1 MLARFVHRSSLSD
14 SRNPISSRKD
24 ANVAGS
30 KPVGYAVLGLG
41 SIAEVAV
48 LPAFR
53 KSKKSRVVAL
63 VSHDLGRARKMGK
76 KFGVKDCFTYDD
88 YDRCLS
94 HPGVDAVFIASVN
107 GAHAE
112 QTVRAAAAGKHV
124 LCEKPMANSVEDCR
138 RMVEACRTKQVRL
151 MIAYRK
157 YFEPGSV
164 ALKKLV
170 SSGKLGRLRHI
181 FSTYTEI
188 VDPIKARHWQLNP
201 QLAGGGS
208 LMDIGIYCVN
218 TMRWL
223 AGSSPLD
230 ATAHAWTDDP
240 KRFSGV
246 EDSIAFRLTH
256 PGGLIC
262 QGTSSY
268 SAMAASFVQV
278 HGDKGWAALNPA
290 FAFEE
295 ERRLFGKIQG
305 RWFEQKFKVID
316 EFVLELD
323 AFADAIRR
331 RRDPEPDGMEG
342 VRDIATVE
350 AIYRSARENRTVSIE
365 PVLLENALARA

>member
-1 MLARFVHRSSLSD
+1 
-14 SRNPISSRKD
+14 
-24 ANVAGS
+24 
-30 KPVGYAVLGLG
+30 
-41 SIAEVAV
+41 
-48 LPAFR
+48 
-53 KSKKSRVVAL
+53 
-63 VSHDLGRARKMGK
+63 
-76 KFGVKDCFTYDD
+76 
-88 YDRCLS
+88 
-94 HPGVDAVFIASVN
+94 
-107 GAHAE
+107 
-112 QTVRAAAAGKHV
+112 
-124 LCEKPMANSVEDCR
+124 
-138 RMVEACRTKQVRL
+138 
-151 MIAYRK
+151 
-157 YFEPGSV
+157 
-164 ALKKLV
+164 
-170 SSGKLGRLRHI
+170 
-181 FSTYTEI
+181 
-188 VDPIKARHWQLNP
+188 
-201 QLAGGGS
+201 
-208 LMDIGIYCVN
+208 MDIGIYCVN

>member
-1 MLARFVHRSSLSD
+1 
-14 SRNPISSRKD
+14 
-24 ANVAGS
+24 VAPS
-30 KPVGYAVLGLG
+30 KPVGYAVVGLG

-53 KSKKSRVVAL
+53 KSKKCKVVAL
-63 VSHDLGRARKMGK
+63 VSHDLGRAKEMGK
-76 KFGVKDCFTYDD
+76 KFGVKDCYAYDD
-88 YDRCLS
+88 YERCLRQ
-94 HPGVDAVFIASVN
+94 PGVDAVFIASVN

-112 QTVRAAAAGKHV
+112 QTISAAAAGKHI

-138 RMVEACRTKQVRL
+138 RMVEACRSNQVRL

-181 FSTYTEI
+181 FSTYTET
-188 VDPIKARHWQLNP
+188 VDPVKAKHWQLNP
-201 QLAGGGS
+201 GLAGGGS

-223 AGSSPLD
+223 AGSIPLE
-230 ATAHAWTDDP
+230 ATASTWTDDP
-240 KRFSGV
+240 RRFIGV
-246 EDSIAFRLTH
+246 EDSIAFRLAH
-256 PGGLIC
+256 PGGLVC

-268 SAMAASFVQV
+268 SARAASFVQV

-295 ERRLFGKIQG
+295 ERRFFGKVQG

-331 RRDPEPDGMEG
+331 RRDPEPDGVEG
-342 VRDIATVE
+342 LRDIATVE
-350 AIYRSARENRTVSIE
+350 AIYRSVREKRTVSIE
-365 PVLLENALARA
+365 TAAREQVELGA

>member
-1 MLARFVHRSSLSD
+1 M
-14 SRNPISSRKD
+14 
-24 ANVAGS
+24 AGS
-30 KPVGYAVLGLG
+30 KTVGYAVVGLG

-94 HPGVDAVFIASVN
+94 LPGVDAVFIASVN

-138 RMVEACRTKQVRL
+138 RMLEACRTNQVRL

-164 ALKKLV
+164 ALKKLIT
-170 SSGKLGRLRHI
+170 SGKLGRLRHI

-201 QLAGGGS
+201 KLAGGGS

-223 AGSSPLD
+223 AGSSPID

-256 PGGLIC
+256 PGGLVC

-323 AFADAIRR
+323 AFADCIRR

-342 VRDIATVE
+342 LRDIATVE
-350 AIYRSARENRTVSIE
+350 AIYSSARENRTVSIE
-365 PVLLENALARA
+365 SVSLEKALVDA

>member
-1 MLARFVHRSSLSD
+1 M
-14 SRNPISSRKD
+14 
-24 ANVAGS
+24 AGT
-30 KPVGYAVLGLG
+30 KLGYAVIGLG
-41 SIAEVAV
+41 SISEVAV

-53 KSKKSRVVAL
+53 HSKKSRLVAL
-63 VSHDLGRARKMGK
+63 VSHDLKRASQLAKR
-76 KFGVKDCFTYDD
+76 FGVKNCYSYDD
-88 YDRCLS
+88 YDRSLNQ
-94 HPGVDAVFIASVN
+94 PDVDAVFIASVN

-124 LCEKPMANSVEDCR
+124 LCEKPMANSVADCR
-138 RMVEACRTKQVRL
+138 RMVDACRQNRVRL

-188 VDPIKARHWQLNP
+188 VDPVKAKNWQLNP
-201 QLAGGGS
+201 QVAGGGS

-218 TMRWL
+218 NMRWL

-230 ATAHAWTDDP
+230 ATAAAWTDDP
-240 KRFSGV
+240 QRFSGV

-256 PGGLIC
+256 PGGLVC

-268 SAMAASFVQV
+268 SAQAASFVQV

-323 AFADAIRR
+323 GFAECVRR
-331 RRDPEPDGMEG
+331 GRDPGPDGLEG
-342 VRDIATVE
+342 LRDIATVE
-350 AIYRSARENRTVSIE
+350 AIYRSARENRTV
-365 PVLLENALARA
+365 PVEKIAD

>member
-1 MLARFVHRSSLSD
+1 LPSSKS
-14 SRNPISSRKD
+14 I
-24 ANVAGS
+24 
-30 KPVGYAVLGLG
+30 GYAVIGMG
-41 SIAEVAV
+41 SISEVAV

-53 KSKKSRVVAL
+53 HSKRSKVVAV
-63 VSHDLGRARKMGK
+63 VSHDLARAKQMGK
-76 KFGVKDCFTYDD
+76 KFKVKNCYSYED
-88 YDRCLS
+88 YGRCLQQAD
-94 HPGVDAVFIASVN
+94 VDAVFIASVN
-107 GAHAE
+107 AAHAE
-112 QTVRAAAAGKHV
+112 QTIRAASARKHV
-124 LCEKPMANSVEDCR
+124 LCEKPMANSVEECR
-138 RMVEACRTKQVRL
+138 QMIETCHANQVRL

-164 ALKKLV
+164 ALKKLIT
-170 SSGKLGRLRHI
+170 SGKLGRLRHI

-188 VDPIKARHWQLNP
+188 VDPVKARHWQLNP
-201 QLAGGGS
+201 KLAGGGS
-208 LMDIGIYCVN
+208 LMDIGIYAVN

-240 KRFSGV
+240 KRFACV

-256 PGGLIC
+256 PGGLVC
-262 QGTSSY
+262 QGSSSY

-305 RWFEQKFKVID
+305 KWFEKRFSVID

-323 AFADAIRR
+323 AFSDCILKKRN
-331 RRDPEPDGMEG
+331 PEPDGMEG
-342 VRDIATVE
+342 LRDMATIE
-350 AIYRSARENRTVSIE
+350 AIYRSARESRTIAVEEAPRE
-365 PVLLENALARA
+365 PALASM